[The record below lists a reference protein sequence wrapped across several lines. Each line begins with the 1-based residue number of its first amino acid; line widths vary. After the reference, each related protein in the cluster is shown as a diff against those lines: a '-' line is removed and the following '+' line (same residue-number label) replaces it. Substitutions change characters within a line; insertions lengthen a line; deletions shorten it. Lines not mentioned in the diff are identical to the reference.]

1 MSVNAAPPPEN
12 LPPPPPPT
20 TVDTNKT
27 PPMVTWAFV
36 LSVLGI
42 CGITAV
48 VGIILGFIGRKKA
61 QEAGK
66 GVGLATAAIVIGA
79 AWLVLIVIGAIVG
92 GGTTSD
98 TTDTATVEETVE
110 EVTEPEAAPEAAPDT
125 SEETAEETVLEFA
138 PLDITV
144 DALPA
149 AWNEAIQAY
158 GIGNPLPDTIEGEPS
173 TLAGVSRAYYDN
185 TDGSYVSIQW
195 NTDTGDIIGIEVG
208 GFTDDADIAA
218 GIAANAAAMA
228 HTAGGLPLQDAEN
241 FIVDEL
247 VGDSIDNVQGTPEIA
262 ELIEQE
268 DRTYRFTFFGNSMS
282 FSLDGVVQ

>member
-1 MSVNAAPPPEN
+1 MSVNASPPPEN

-20 TVDTNKT
+20 TGQTAKT

-42 CGITAV
+42 CGVTAAI
-48 VGIILGFIGRKKA
+48 GIVLGFLGRKKA
-61 QEAGK
+61 QEVGK
-66 GVGLATAAIVIGA
+66 GTGLATAAIVIGA
-79 AWLVLIVIGAIVG
+79 AWLVLIAIGALIG
-92 GGTTSD
+92 GGTSD
-98 TTDTATVEETVE
+98 TPDTSVVEETIE
-110 EVTEPEAAPEAAPDT
+110 QDTEPQSAPEAAPQP
-125 SEETAEETVLEFA
+125 SEESTEETLLTFT
-138 PLDITV
+138 PLDITI

-158 GIGNPLPDTIEGEPS
+158 GVGNPLPDTIDGEPS
-173 TLAGVSRAYYDN
+173 TLAGVTRAYYDN

-195 NTDTGDIIGIEVG
+195 DSDTGDIIGMEVG
-208 GFTDDADIAA
+208 GFTDDADVAT

-228 HTAGGLPLQDAEN
+228 HTAGGLSLQDAED

-262 ELIEQE
+262 EIIEQP
-268 DRTYRFTFFGNSMS
+268 DRVYRFTFFGNTMS
-282 FSLDGVVQ
+282 FSLDAVVE